1 MEQNDNNFIH
11 INSIDE
17 YQKYSMIHNNFI
29 IYVYSILISGCKE
42 LLQDNKIINLFCNK
56 KIKLFIIDANKNI
69 SLITL
74 LGISLFPIFLIYK
87 NNFKINE
94 INGNIDNI
102 FECLQ
107 QEMSKEIYID
117 NNQMSF

>member
-17 YQKYSMIHNNFI
+17 YQKYSKIHNNFI

-42 LLQDNKIINLFCNK
+42 LLQDNKIINLFYNK

-87 NNFKINE
+87 NNFKK
-94 INGNIDNI
+94 I
-102 FECLQ
+102 FFKSDHFSQ
-107 QEMSKEIYID
+107 SD
-117 NNQMSF
+117 HF